1 MILGLVGLSLGGA
14 LMPLAPSGAI
24 LIGAGFLIGQQLI
37 GDSAG
42 TVYDIVE
49 TSLTQSI
56 VDGRILG
63 RVNAS
68 TEFFTTLLALA
79 GAIGGGII
87 AEVFGL
93 RAALA
98 VGVIGG
104 ALAIPFIWFSPI
116 RSIRG
121 TPPPLVTHPVA
132 PEEAP
137 LSE

>member
-1 MILGLVGLSLGGA
+1 VGA
-14 LMPLAPSGAI
+14 A
-24 LIGAGFLIGQQLI
+24 FLIGQQLI
-37 GDSAG
+37 GDSSG
-42 TVYDIVE
+42 TVYDIIE

-68 TEFFTTLLALA
+68 TEFFTTLLALV

-93 RAALA
+93 RAAMA

-104 ALAIPFIWFSPI
+104 ATAILFVWFSPI
-116 RSIRG
+116 RSIHG
-121 TPPPLVTHPVA
+121 TPPPLVTTLVT
-132 PEEAP
+132 PEDAP